1 METIVLLVAF
11 LIVLSSSLILKIIY
25 KIFSNKDNINNVSGY
40 EAAKKILKDNDLEE
54 IKVGKIGGELSDYY
68 SNGEKQ
74 IMLSTNI
81 YDDKSIA
88 SVAVAAH
95 ECGHAIQYK
104 NNYFPIKL
112 RNRIVPFVNFGN
124 TVGYIVIMISLA
136 TSLSKLFML
145 GIILI
150 SFAILFQLITLPIEI
165 NASKRGKKELLRLN
179 IIEKEEVPGV
189 KIMLLSA
196 GFTYLAGLLS
206 SILQIVRLIYIFQN
220 RRRD

>member
-68 SNGEKQ
+68 SNSEKQ
-74 IMLSTNI
+74 IMLSTDI

>member
-68 SNGEKQ
+68 SNSEKQ
-74 IMLSTNI
+74 IMLSTDI

-95 ECGHAIQYK
+95 ECVHAIQYK

>member
-11 LIVLSSSLILKIIY
+11 LIVLSASLILKIIY
-25 KIFSNKDNINNVSGY
+25 KIFSNKENINNVSGY
-40 EAAKKILKDNDLEE
+40 EAAKKILKDNDLDN

-68 SNGEKQ
+68 SNSDEQ
-74 IMLSTNI
+74 IMLSEDI
-81 YDDKSIA
+81 YDSKSIA

>member
-11 LIVLSSSLILKIIY
+11 LIVLSSSIILKIIY

-68 SNGEKQ
+68 SNREKQ
-74 IMLSTNI
+74 IMLSTDI

-206 SILQIVRLIYIFQN
+206 SILQIIRLIYIFQN

>member
-25 KIFSNKDNINNVSGY
+25 KIFSKKDNINNVSGY

-74 IMLSTNI
+74 IMLSTDI

-206 SILQIVRLIYIFQN
+206 SILQIIRLIYIFQN

>member
-68 SNGEKQ
+68 SNREKQ
-74 IMLSTNI
+74 IMLSTDI

-179 IIEKEEVPGV
+179 IIEKEEVSGV

-206 SILQIVRLIYIFQN
+206 SILQIIRLIYIFQN

>member
-74 IMLSTNI
+74 IMLSTDI

-206 SILQIVRLIYIFQN
+206 SILQIIRLIYIFQN

>member
-74 IMLSTNI
+74 IMLSTGI

-206 SILQIVRLIYIFQN
+206 SILQIIRLIYIFQN

>member
-11 LIVLSSSLILKIIY
+11 LIVLSASLILKIIY
-25 KIFSNKDNINNVSGY
+25 KIFSNKENINNVSGY
-40 EAAKKILKDNDLEE
+40 EAAKKILKDNDLDN

-68 SNGEKQ
+68 SNSDEQ
-74 IMLSTNI
+74 IMLSEDI
-81 YDDKSIA
+81 YDSKSIA

-206 SILQIVRLIYIFQN
+206 SILQIIRLIYIFQN

>member
-25 KIFSNKDNINNVSGY
+25 KIFSKKDNINNVSGY

-74 IMLSTNI
+74 IMLSTGI

-206 SILQIVRLIYIFQN
+206 SILQIIRLIYIFQN

>member
-68 SNGEKQ
+68 SYGEKQ
-74 IMLSTNI
+74 IMLSTDI

-206 SILQIVRLIYIFQN
+206 SILQIIRLIYIFQN

>member
-74 IMLSTNI
+74 IMLSTDI

>member
-11 LIVLSSSLILKIIY
+11 LIVLSSTLILKIIY

-74 IMLSTNI
+74 IMLSTDI

-206 SILQIVRLIYIFQN
+206 SILQIIRLIYIFQN

>member
-25 KIFSNKDNINNVSGY
+25 KIFSKKDNINNVSGY

-74 IMLSTNI
+74 IMLSTGI

>member
-11 LIVLSSSLILKIIY
+11 LIVLSASLILKIIY
-25 KIFSNKDNINNVSGY
+25 KIFSNKENINNVSGY
-40 EAAKKILKDNDLEE
+40 EAAKKILKDNDLDN

-68 SNGEKQ
+68 SNSDEQ
-74 IMLSTNI
+74 IMLSEDI
-81 YDDKSIA
+81 YDSKSIA

-104 NNYFPIKL
+104 EGYSPIKL

-179 IIEKEEVPGV
+179 IIEEEEIPGV
-189 KIMLLSA
+189 RIMLLSA

-206 SILQIVRLIYIFQN
+206 SILQIIRLIYIFQN

>member
-25 KIFSNKDNINNVSGY
+25 KIFSKKDNINNVSGY

-74 IMLSTNI
+74 IMLSTDI

>member
-25 KIFSNKDNINNVSGY
+25 KIFSKKDNINNVSGY

-68 SNGEKQ
+68 SNSEKQ
-74 IMLSTNI
+74 IMLSTDI

>member
-1 METIVLLVAF
+1 M
-11 LIVLSSSLILKIIY
+11 
-25 KIFSNKDNINNVSGY
+25 
-40 EAAKKILKDNDLEE
+40 EE

-74 IMLSTNI
+74 IMLSTGI

>member
-74 IMLSTNI
+74 IMLSTGI

>member
-40 EAAKKILKDNDLEE
+40 EVAKKILKDNDLEE

-74 IMLSTNI
+74 IMLSTGI

-150 SFAILFQLITLPIEI
+150 SFAIVFQLITLPIEI

>member
-68 SNGEKQ
+68 SNREKQ
-74 IMLSTNI
+74 IMLSTDI

-206 SILQIVRLIYIFQN
+206 SILQIIRLIYIFQN

>member
-11 LIVLSSSLILKIIY
+11 LIVLSASLILKIIY
-25 KIFSNKDNINNVSGY
+25 KIFSNKENINNVSGY
-40 EAAKKILKDNDLEE
+40 EAAKKILKDNDLDN

-68 SNGEKQ
+68 SNSDEQ
-74 IMLSTNI
+74 IMLSEDI
-81 YDDKSIA
+81 YDSKSIA

-189 KIMLLSA
+189 RIMLLSA